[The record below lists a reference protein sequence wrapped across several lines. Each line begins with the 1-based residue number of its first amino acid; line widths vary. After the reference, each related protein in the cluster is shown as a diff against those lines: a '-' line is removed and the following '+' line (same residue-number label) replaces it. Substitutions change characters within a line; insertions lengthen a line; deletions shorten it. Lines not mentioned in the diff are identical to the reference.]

1 VEANGDRQAM
11 AANNTTDSASPVD
24 DADRTR
30 RIREFIEDMEW
41 PSDDELEYISD
52 HSGLSMM

>member
-1 VEANGDRQAM
+1 M
-11 AANNTTDSASPVD
+11 AANNTTDPVSPAD